1 MQRSNDSGFTLIELL
16 ITLTVLGIISSFA
29 IPSYTKFMTQ
39 TRLSTQNTELML
51 DFALARGEAATRGT
65 NVSVCQSN
73 NNTSCSNAGWGAGRI
88 VFVDAGTAGSIDG
101 NDEILKVSAA
111 IASQDSMLGDQ
122 PDIFISYQATGVAS
136 KNISITTCQSGYKG
150 AKVTIYPSGRIS
162 KDTAGTCS

>member
-51 DFALARGEAATRGT
+51 DF
-65 NVSVCQSN
+65 N